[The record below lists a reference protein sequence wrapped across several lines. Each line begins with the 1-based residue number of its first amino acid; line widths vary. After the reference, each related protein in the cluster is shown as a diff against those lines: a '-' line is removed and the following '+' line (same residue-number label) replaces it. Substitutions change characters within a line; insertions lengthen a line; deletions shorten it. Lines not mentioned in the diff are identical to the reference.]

1 MCAAAAA
8 ATVLYEGGSCKL
20 GNNIYIYVCKWLAYI
35 FLF

>member
-20 GNNIYIYVCKWLAYI
+20 GNYIYIYMYGND
-35 FLF
+35 